1 MSLSDS
7 YGIMCVHKYK
17 YQEESDMKIEF
28 LFSEIKD
35 IEKLYRIDLV
45 DNPFGGDECPSY
57 TYIGKEYLLSTSIH
71 FSTQS
76 HLSSKLTATMLVT
89 IPSSA
94 KKRLVIAFSLMI
106 FKKNIA
112 PST

>member
-35 IEKLYRIDLV
+35 IEKLYQIDLV

-57 TYIGKEYLLSTSIH
+57 TYIGKEYLEN
-71 FSTQS
+71 
-76 HLSSKLTATMLVT
+76 KLKT
-89 IPSSA
+89 IKGNLPGLNEFIYQQCFG
-94 KKRLVIAFSLMI
+94 RIANEI
-106 FKKNIA
+106 FVVVVNDIYGSYA
-112 PST
+112 